1 MVMCPSFSGAEP
13 DQMDEGEYTGLSLFR
28 KEKLKA
34 LKFMQNVNPQLQE
47 QATLSVWL
55 DWV

>member
-1 MVMCPSFSGAEP
+1 MCPSFSGAEP
-13 DQMDEGEYTGLSLFR
+13 DQIDEGEYTGLSLFW
-28 KEKLKA
+28 KEKLKT

-47 QATLSVWL
+47 QATLGVWL